1 MSEKDDPSKLSRRDL
16 FQRATA
22 TALVAGALGPSAALG
37 ADALPQVPQ
46 RVLGKTGKKI
56 PILLFGGSM
65 KLDQRF
71 DPKIAEAMRF
81 GVNYMD
87 AADCYGG
94 GTCESAVGAYHTMA
108 KNRADVWITTKSDE
122 HDPAGFEKV
131 LETSLKKLK
140 TDHVEMYFLH
150 GLDDPAFLT
159 PELFKTVEKLK
170 KEKKI
175 EHFGFSCH
183 AGNVA
188 ELMQKAAGMS
198 IIDAIM
204 FRYNFRQYGNK
215 ELNAAMDACRKS
227 NIGLIAMK
235 TQGSES
241 SFAEAVKKFESTG
254 KWNKYQAVLKAV
266 WADERI
272 TAAVSHMDNIEK
284 LRENIAAALDKTKLG
299 QAEIE
304 AVERYAR
311 DTRSFACD
319 GCDHLC
325 NPAVNAPVQIGATMR
340 ALMYHDGYREPE
352 KARELWASLP
362 QEARALVDVDFTR
375 ANQACPHGIDVAA
388 HMKRAADVFDPAFAN
403 S

>member
-1 MSEKDDPSKLSRRDL
+1 MSQEDDKKLSRRDL

-22 TALVAGALGPSAALG
+22 TALVAGALGPTKALAA
-37 ADALPQVPQ
+37 DPLPQVPR
-46 RVLGKTGKKI
+46 RVLGKTGQKI

-65 KLDQRF
+65 RLDQRF

-108 KNRADVWITTKSDE
+108 KNRADLWITTKSDD

-140 TDHVEMYFLH
+140 TDHVELYFLH

-159 PELFKTVEKLK
+159 PELFKVVEKLK

-175 EHFGFSCH
+175 GHFGFSCH

-188 ELMQKAAGMS
+188 ELMQKAAGIS
-198 IIDAIM
+198 AIDAIM

-215 ELNAAMDACRKS
+215 ELNTAMDACRKS

-235 TQGSES
+235 TQSSES
-241 SFAEAVKKFESTG
+241 SFADAVKKFESSG

-299 QAEIE
+299 QHEIE
-304 AVERYAR
+304 ALEKYAR
-311 DTRSFACD
+311 DTRAFACD
-319 GCDHLC
+319 GCDHHC
-325 NPAVNAPVQIGATMR
+325 NPAVDAPVKIGATMR
-340 ALMYHDGYREPE
+340 ALMYHDGYQEPE
-352 KARELWASLP
+352 KARELWTSLP
-362 QEARALVDVDFTR
+362 ERARQLRLIDFSR
-375 ANQACPHGIDVAA
+375 ANAACPHGIDVAL
-388 HMKRAADVFDPAFAN
+388 HMKRAAELFEP
-403 S
+403 SSLS